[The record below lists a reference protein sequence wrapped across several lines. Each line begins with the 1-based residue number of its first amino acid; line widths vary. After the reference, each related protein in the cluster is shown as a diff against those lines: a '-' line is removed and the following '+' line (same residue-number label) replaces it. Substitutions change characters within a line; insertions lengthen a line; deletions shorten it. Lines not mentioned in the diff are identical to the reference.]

1 MAMLQQ
7 AFRVVAH
14 DEGAFTHAVGGMLD
28 HVHVAVSIPPT
39 MAVSTYVQRLKG
51 SSSHYINKAL
61 EFPELD
67 GVTWQRGFNV
77 DTFSKRALPD
87 VVSYIEHQAERHTNN
102 DLWRAFEELPPR

>member
-1 MAMLQQ
+1 MLQQ

-87 VVSYIEHQAERHTNN
+87 VVSYIEHQAERHANN